1 MGLWRLDRSEV
12 PRGRILKKTLYLL
25 ALFLLPT
32 LVFFSLSRFW
42 QEEEP
47 PMKTALIP
55 SEVSRDQEPRQDR
68 DSGLGVVRNPE
79 NGYQTLPGAAALEKR
94 EAIVAT
100 SVQFEVTVIDEATGA
115 PIPGVKV
122 AILDWAA
129 RTEQKSE
136 ETNLQGRVLLQ
147 LGPGQYWLTADHA
160 DYLSGETGVSL
171 DPAKARLDKTLI
183 LRGVSRVTGT
193 LKNQNGAAVAN
204 VP

>member
-1 MGLWRLDRSEV
+1 MGFWRLDRREV
-12 PRGRILKKTLYLL
+12 PRGRILKKKLYLL

-42 QEEEP
+42 QELEP
-47 PMKTALIP
+47 P
-55 SEVSRDQEPRQDR
+55 
-68 DSGLGVVRNPE
+68 
-79 NGYQTLPGAAALEKR
+79 
-94 EAIVAT
+94 T
-100 SVQFEVTVIDEATGA
+100 SVQLEITVIDEATGA

-122 AILDWAA
+122 AILDWAT

-193 LKNQNGAAVAN
+193 LKNQNGAAVAD
-204 VP
+204 VL

>member
-1 MGLWRLDRSEV
+1 M
-12 PRGRILKKTLYLL
+12 KKTLYLL

-32 LVFFSLSRFW
+32 LVFFSLSWFW

-193 LKNQNGAAVAN
+193 LKNQNGAAAAN
-204 VP
+204 VL

>member
-1 MGLWRLDRSEV
+1 MRENRMYGSEGGEPGNRASLPLSFARLDRASLLRYPGLTITMGFWRLDRREV
-12 PRGRILKKTLYLL
+12 PRGRILKKKLYLL

-42 QEEEP
+42 QELEP
-47 PMKTALIP
+47 P
-55 SEVSRDQEPRQDR
+55 
-68 DSGLGVVRNPE
+68 
-79 NGYQTLPGAAALEKR
+79 
-94 EAIVAT
+94 T
-100 SVQFEVTVIDEATGA
+100 SVQLEITVIDEATGA

-122 AILDWAA
+122 AILDWAT

-193 LKNQNGAAVAN
+193 LKNQNGAAVAD
-204 VP
+204 VL